1 MCIETHVIMENQLP
15 NESGRMI
22 RSQEHFEKPLT
33 DLIKPGLD
41 KVTIAQR
48 KVMLVL
54 NGGYI

>member
-1 MCIETHVIMENQLP
+1 MCIETHVIMENQLT

-22 RSQEHFEKPLT
+22 RSQGHFEKLLT

-41 KVTIAQR
+41 KVTIAQC